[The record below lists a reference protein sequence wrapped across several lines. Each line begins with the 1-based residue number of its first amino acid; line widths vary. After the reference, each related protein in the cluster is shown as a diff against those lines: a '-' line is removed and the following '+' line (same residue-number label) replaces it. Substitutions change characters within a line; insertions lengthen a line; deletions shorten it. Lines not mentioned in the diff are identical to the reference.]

1 MLPGS
6 ILSFKNES
14 LGMRLSTAAVRKAV
28 GTLSPELSTVRQDIS
43 HGGLHTHI
51 HIKVQS
57 LAELDISEPTYLPE
71 GCYVKARTQEHGME
85 HRTEVQRQL
94 QCNVEQPQF
103 KFVCQTGQSVSVSD
117 CTCISHQLIWQL
129 QRKGSEIGPT
139 MLSCLFQIK
148 HSVNSV
154 FPKRCTGYI
163 RK

>member
-51 HIKVQS
+51 HIEVQS

-71 GCYVKARTQEHGME
+71 GCYVKARTQ
-85 HRTEVQRQL
+85 
-94 QCNVEQPQF
+94 
-103 KFVCQTGQSVSVSD
+103 
-117 CTCISHQLIWQL
+117 
-129 QRKGSEIGPT
+129 
-139 MLSCLFQIK
+139 
-148 HSVNSV
+148 
-154 FPKRCTGYI
+154 
-163 RK
+163 